1 MVCNKNGYFALKIS
15 QAKPNNKSMFELD
28 KWQEIGNSLWQH
40 KLRTFLTSVGISWG
54 IFMLIFLL
62 GAGKGLENGTMQNF
76 GSMNKN
82 TMWVWGERTTLPYK
96 GLPPG
101 RWVPI
106 KTGDYLAVKYQVKGV
121 DLISPKSGL
130 WSQVVIRRNGKTAS
144 YDVNGVNSD
153 YNKII
158 ETEILEGRKINPNDI
173 KEKRKVIYIGKS
185 VKEKFLKDEDPI
197 GKIIEISGAFF
208 KIIGTFKSNQI
219 GREAKDEEETI
230 YMPYTALEQT
240 FNKRGYIDNLIV
252 TVKDGYDSKDVEK
265 EISLTIGKRNNV
277 SPDDNDA
284 IGTWSLQEQFQ
295 TFSGLFLGIKSFIWM
310 VGLGTI
316 LIGIISISNIMLI
329 IVKERTK
336 EIGLRK
342 ALGASPLSVVGLI
355 LQESIVLTSVS
366 GFIGLISGVF
376 VIDRMGRFMDS
387 FGAKNEYFANPEVD
401 LFVAITALIILIF
414 AGTIAGLIPAIH
426 AAKINP
432 IDALRAE

>member
-1 MVCNKNGYFALKIS
+1 
-15 QAKPNNKSMFELD
+15 
-28 KWQEIGNSLWQH
+28 
-40 KLRTFLTSVGISWG
+40 
-54 IFMLIFLL
+54 
-62 GAGKGLENGTMQNF
+62 
-76 GSMNKN
+76 
-82 TMWVWGERTTLPYK
+82 
-96 GLPPG
+96 
-101 RWVPI
+101 
-106 KTGDYLAVKYQVKGV
+106 
-121 DLISPKSGL
+121 
-130 WSQVVIRRNGKTAS
+130 
-144 YDVNGVNSD
+144 
-153 YNKII
+153 
-158 ETEILEGRKINPNDI
+158 
-173 KEKRKVIYIGKS
+173 
-185 VKEKFLKDEDPI
+185 
-197 GKIIEISGAFF
+197 
-208 KIIGTFKSNQI
+208 
-219 GREAKDEEETI
+219 
-230 YMPYTALEQT
+230 MPYTALEQT